1 MTHIIIELITLTA
14 TLTIVR
20 YWQSQQQSEPVAIPV
35 RTDEN
40 LRRR

>member
-1 MTHIIIELITLTA
+1 MTHIIIELISLTA
-14 TLTIVR
+14 TLAIVR
-20 YWQSQQQSEPVAIPV
+20 YWQSQQQSQPVAIPV

>member
-1 MTHIIIELITLTA
+1 MTQIVIELITLAA
-14 TLTIVR
+14 TLAIVR
-20 YWQSQQQSEPVAIPV
+20 YWKSQQQSQPVAIPV